1 MEETHPPA
9 QNLYH
14 RSMQM
19 RNKLA
24 LFFTI
29 FIEIHLM
36 VFNIQVNTTV
46 FSEYT
51 ELNNS
56 LNYLGIIRYY
66 Y

>member
-1 MEETHPPA
+1 
-9 QNLYH
+9 
-14 RSMQM
+14 MQM